1 MERFG
6 TEYGGFYYPKN
17 LDGLDSNSII
27 YCVGAGED
35 ISHDIVLAKKLD
47 SKVYII
53 DPTPRAIKH
62 CNYIKVHFPL
72 PCQASFLSQQS
83 ARRRASPTRRAS
95 AAS

>member
-1 MERFG
+1 MKRFG
-6 TEYGGFYYPKN
+6 TEYGGFYYPEN

-53 DPTPRAIKH
+53 DPTPRAIEHLIMLKM
-62 CNYIKVHFPL
+62 F
-72 PCQASFLSQQS
+72 
-83 ARRRASPTRRAS
+83 
-95 AAS
+95 